1 MSRCWS
7 VGRLDAISLLKSRQY
22 AVSKS
27 YVAATGPRPGC
38 TASTAWGVHG
48 VLGVKRRGKQL
59 VREID
64 WHLDLGVTELETPQ
78 RDNDEYAHAQW
89 YSAQGLCRSS
99 QPRPLALPAT
109 PFLAGN
115 CSSPKPRSRIPAAGP
130 ADPAFG
136 DLPLLAAAAIS
147 RRLAL
152 FTLDFAY
159 STNILLTCSALA
171 LEHVQ
176 MKATIQASDL
186 ARHAGSSTTSW
197 SRKSQSTG
205 VLGRPQ
211 FDGSRPKRVACSPTV
226 QDAHDRGPGMRLH
239 GVP

>member
-136 DLPLLAAAAIS
+136 DLPPPCSGRLFPDVSPLGSFHPRLCIPHEQTFDLL
-147 RRLAL
+147 
-152 FTLDFAY
+152 
-159 STNILLTCSALA
+159 
-171 LEHVQ
+171 
-176 MKATIQASDL
+176 
-186 ARHAGSSTTSW
+186 SSW
-197 SRKSQSTG
+197 
-205 VLGRPQ
+205 
-211 FDGSRPKRVACSPTV
+211 A
-226 QDAHDRGPGMRLH
+226 
-239 GVP
+239 